1 MINKIIADILPYM
14 PKKLVWIFSR
24 KYISGENLSDA
35 LKESEKLNAEGCSV
49 TLDILGEYVSQL
61 SEAEQYKI
69 QYLDVI
75 KQFTARQINGNFSVK
90 PSMLGLLLDK
100 EVCYHNFREIVV
112 AADLAGSFVRIDME
126 DSTCTDDEILLYRR
140 LKAEFP
146 NRVGLVVQAYLRR
159 THNDLQE
166 LLDVHTPASP
176 LNFRLCKGIY
186 VEDQAIAFK
195 GYQEI
200 RDHYLL
206 DLEFMLKNG
215 IYVGIATH
223 DAYLVEQSMSIIE
236 RLNISKDKFEF
247 QMLYGVTSNLR
258 RSILDKGYAMKVYVP
273 FGKQWFNYSTRR
285 LKENPNMVWHIIKAI
300 FIRA

>member
-14 PKKLVWIFSR
+14 PKRLVWIFSK

-35 LKESEKLNAEGCSV
+35 LSESEKLNAEGCSV

-75 KQFTARQINGNFSVK
+75 KQFTARRISGNFSVK

-100 EVCYHNFREIVV
+100 EVCYNNFREIVV
-112 AADLAGSFVRIDME
+112 AANLADSFIRIDME

-146 NRVGLVVQAYLRR
+146 TRVGLVVQAYLKR
-159 THNDLQE
+159 TYNDIQE

-186 VEDQAIAFK
+186 VEDQSVAFK

-200 RDHYLL
+200 RDHYLM

-223 DAYLVEQSMSIIE
+223 DSYLVEQSMRIIE

-258 RSILDKGYAMKVYVP
+258 RSILEKGYSMKVYVP
-273 FGKQWFNYSTRR
+273 FGKQWFKYSTRR
-285 LKENPNMVWHIIKAI
+285 LKENPNMVWHIVKAI
-300 FIRA
+300 FVRA

>member
-14 PKKLVWIFSR
+14 PKRLVWIFSK

-35 LKESEKLNAEGCSV
+35 LSESEKLNMEGCSV

-75 KQFTARQINGNFSVK
+75 KQFTSRKINGNFSVK

-112 AADLAGSFVRIDME
+112 AADLAGSFIRIDME

-146 NRVGLVVQAYLRR
+146 TRVGLVVQAYLKR
-159 THNDLQE
+159 TLNDLQE
-166 LLDVHTPASP
+166 LLDVHTPSSP

-186 VEDQAIAFK
+186 VEDQSIAFK

-200 RDHYLL
+200 RDQYLM

-223 DAYLVEQSMSIIE
+223 DSYLVEHSMRIIE
-236 RLNISKDKFEF
+236 KLNISKDKFEF

-258 RSILDKGYAMKVYVP
+258 RSILEKGYAMKVYVP

-285 LKENPNMVWHIIKAI
+285 LKENPNMVWHIVKAI
-300 FIRA
+300 FVRA